1 MKFPSADRYNEAVQN
16 PAVYFLDPDVKAR
29 HVQTDALGLPEVLSG
44 GFAFTYRFTG
54 AGGDI
59 AVRCFHRE
67 IPELLERY
75 NAISAFLARLR
86 SRFFVEFAY
95 VARGIRIEAARLPI
109 VRMQWVEGET
119 LLGYVARRR
128 ADPHALAHLREQLGA
143 FAEEGERSGYAHGD
157 IQHRNFMVTPDGALK
172 LVDYDGMYVPAL
184 RHLRAADGGHPH
196 FQLPSRPAGDFGPR
210 MDRFPLAV
218 IDLSLEALQE
228 APGLFDKFHRGENL
242 ILSQGD
248 FLDPANSP
256 VLNAMV
262 RIPRLA
268 ARVAAFSEV
277 CGLPANAIPSLPAF
291 RAMTGAAAVP
301 LLRRHPAGPGPEL
314 YTSPFDVVDGMSF
327 AAAVA
332 AVGRPVELVG
342 QIIQV
347 KKMPEKGCVF
357 LRFGTRYAAT
367 PAVVVP
373 LDAFLRW
380 SGVAGIG
387 LRPWISA
394 IGVLQPHRSG
404 RHSSVH
410 LLVKEMSDIDLL
422 SGKDEADFRLGRM
435 LRAGAVSPSPG
446 PAPAPAEAPGD
457 VGPVAWGRRWVRTS
471 GLREAVP
478 AWLPG
483 GPPPGPAASPAS
495 PSGPSRQ
502 MPPRQMPPRQMPLR
516 PARQL
521 PSAPPA
527 VSPPPG
533 RIRRW
538 VRRLF
543 HL

>member
-1 MKFPSADRYNEAVQN
+1 MCRRTPSACPRCCRGDS
-16 PAVYFLDPDVKAR
+16 P
-29 HVQTDALGLPEVLSG
+29 S
-44 GFAFTYRFTG
+44 TYRFTG

-332 AVGRPVELVG
+332 AVGRPVETGWPDHPGQEDAREGLRLPALRHPVCRDAGGCGAARRLPALVG
-342 QIIQV
+342 RGRDRIASVDQRHRCSAAP
-347 KKMPEKGCVF
+347 PE
-357 LRFGTRYAAT
+357 R
-367 PAVVVP
+367 PAQLGP
-373 LDAFLRW
+373 
-380 SGVAGIG
+380 SAG
-387 LRPWISA
+387 
-394 IGVLQPHRSG
+394 
-404 RHSSVH
+404 
-410 LLVKEMSDIDLL
+410 E
-422 SGKDEADFRLGRM
+422 
-435 LRAGAVSPSPG
+435 
-446 PAPAPAEAPGD
+446 GD
-457 VGPVAWGRRWVRTS
+457 VRHRP
-471 GLREAVP
+471 
-478 AWLPG
+478 
-483 GPPPGPAASPAS
+483 
-495 PSGPSRQ
+495 
-502 MPPRQMPPRQMPLR
+502 PLR
-516 PARQL
+516 Q
-521 PSAPPA
+521 
-527 VSPPPG
+527 G
-533 RIRRW
+533 
-538 VRRLF
+538 
-543 HL
+543 

>member
-16 PAVYFLDPDVKAR
+16 PAVYFLDPDVKGR
-29 HVQTDALGLPEVLSG
+29 RVQTDALGLPEVLSG
-44 GFAFTYRFTG
+44 GFAFTYRFIG

-95 VARGIRIEAARLPI
+95 VGRGIRVENARLPI

-128 ADPHALAHLREQLGA
+128 GEPRALAQLREQLGA
-143 FAEEGERSGYAHGD
+143 FAEEGEGSGYAHGD

-184 RHLRAADGGHPH
+184 RHLRAADAGHPH

-218 IDLSLEALQE
+218 LDLSLEALQQ

-248 FLDPANSP
+248 FLDPAHSP
-256 VLNAMV
+256 VLNAMA

-277 CGLPANAIPSLPAF
+277 CGLPADAIPPLPAF
-291 RAMTGAAAVP
+291 RAMAGGSVAVAP
-301 LLRRHPAGPGPEL
+301 FRRDPVGPGPEL

-327 AAAVA
+327 AAAIL

-342 QIIQV
+342 QVIQI
-347 KKMPEKGCVF
+347 KKIPEKGCVF
-357 LRFGTRYAAT
+357 LRFGKKYAAT

-380 SGVAGIG
+380 SATAEIG

-394 IGVLQPHRSG
+394 IGVLQIHRSG
-404 RHSSVH
+404 RHSTVH
-410 LLVKEMSDIDLL
+410 LVVKEMSDIDLL
-422 SGKDEADFRLGRM
+422 SGKDEAEFRLGRM
-435 LRAGAVSPSPG
+435 TRPGAVSPSPG
-446 PAPAPAEAPGD
+446 PVPPPPGD
-457 VGPVAWGRRWVRTS
+457 VGPAAWGRHWIRT
-471 GLREAVP
+471 GEPRTGVP
-478 AWLPG
+478 AWLSGGQPSAPG
-483 GPPPGPAASPAS
+483 AKQVS
-495 PSGPSRQ
+495 PSVT
-502 MPPRQMPPRQMPLR
+502 PRQLPLR
-516 PARQL
+516 PARQV
-521 PSAPPA
+521 PAPPPA
-527 VSPPPG
+527 ASPLTG

-538 VRRLF
+538 MRRLF
-543 HL
+543 RP